1 MRSSIGVVLIGAD
14 RGYSISFESPKNEE
28 LALLKH
34 GELAYD
40 HLLLLPPKSKGAK
53 PLDRCIDIET
63 HRFLGLDPSL
73 TPKHILDFTNNN
85 GNILLALSGDSPTP
99 AAISS
104 LLLELDIHLP
114 PDRTS
119 LVVDHFN
126 YDAAS
131 SSDKHDV
138 LLVPQP
144 PSIRPDVKNFFSG
157 DGTLAFPR
165 AVAQELGS
173 TSPLLVPIVRA
184 QNTAYTYN
192 PKEEVDSTEEPFAVG
207 SQIALVSALQ
217 ARNSARFSVLG
228 SVEALEN
235 TWFDASVQSLGG
247 KKVKTANRA
256 FARQLTEWTFM
267 ETGVLKVGRVEHHLS
282 DIAEGKLSNGSVR
295 QVGFLNPQ
303 IYRIKNDVVC
313 IASSSFTFVQRTC

>member
-1 MRSSIGVVLIGAD
+1 M
-14 RGYSISFESPKNEE
+14 
-28 LALLKH
+28 
-34 GELAYD
+34 
-40 HLLLLPPKSKGAK
+40 
-53 PLDRCIDIET
+53 
-63 HRFLGLDPSL
+63 
-73 TPKHILDFTNNN
+73 TPKHILDFTKHN
-85 GNILLALSGDSPTP
+85 GNILFALSGDSPTP

-126 YDAAS
+126 YDTAS
-131 SSDKHDV
+131 SNEQHDV
-138 LLVPQP
+138 LLIPQP
-144 PSIRPDVKNFFSG
+144 SPIRSDVKNFFGG
-157 DGTLAFPR
+157 DGTLVFPR
-165 AVAQELGS
+165 AVAQELGN

-184 QNTAYTYN
+184 KPTAYTRN
-192 PKEEVDSTEEPFAVG
+192 PKDEVDSEEEPFAVG

-235 TWFDASVQSLGG
+235 TWFDASVQAPGG

-282 DIAEGKLSNGSVR
+282 NVAPEGMLGNGSVS

-303 IYRIKNDVVC
+303 IYRIKNDVVRF
-313 IASSSFTFVQRTC
+313 APLSLTFPS